1 MCVKHRNLTWTL
13 ALLFLSGALC
23 IKMNVTYQLGHICA
37 VKGSSVVIPCS
48 YDYPKEHKVEEVL
61 WGHEKYHI
69 YDGPFLFDS
78 AMKNTTSRFQFIGDK
93 EHNCSFLIHQIE
105 NNDTGKYA
113 FRFITDK
120 DKFTGKYGPTLK
132 VVDLNISLAKL
143 NGSRSFKEGDS
154 VNMTCTNS
162 CDGGHRSSI
171 FTWLKNGEPIHE
183 GPVLYVSNISSTNT
197 GNYTCSLKTQRATT
211 SEVINI
217 DVEYGP
223 RNTSVSIIPLKE
235 VDGSYFKC
243 ICTSNAN
250 PPVENY
256 TWFKI
261 DENDHLIVVGNQ
273 SVISVSDGGQ
283 YLCSAT
289 NKHGSQNS
297 TVIVKFKEPFNR
309 GLLLIPTVAVLL
321 IVTTVIAITREQQV
335 DSHHD
340 DGGVIYSTVCSY
352 YKKPKLN
359 VYLGLLST
367 QRTEDINQQRL

>member
-23 IKMNVTYQLGHICA
+23 REMKVKYQLGPICA

-48 YDYPKEHKVEEVL
+48 YDYPKEHKVKEVL
-61 WGHEKYHI
+61 WGHEKYNI
-69 YDGPFLFDS
+69 YDGPFLFNS
-78 AMKNTTSRFQFIGDK
+78 TMKNTTSRFQYIGDK
-93 EHNCSFLIHQIE
+93 EHNCSFLIHQVE
-105 NNDTGKYA
+105 NNDKGKYA
-113 FRFITDK
+113 FRFITDQ
-120 DKFTGKYGPTLK
+120 DKCTGIYGSTLK
-132 VVDLNISLAKL
+132 VVDLKVSLAKL
-143 NGSRSFKEGDS
+143 SGSRSFKEGDS

-162 CDGGHRSSI
+162 CDDGHRSSI

-183 GPVLYVSNISSTNT
+183 GPVLYLSNISSTNN
-197 GNYTCSLKTQRATT
+197 GNYTCSLKTQRATP

-223 RNTSVSIIPLKE
+223 KNTSVSIVPLKE
-235 VDGSYFKC
+235 VDGSSYFKL

-261 DENDHLIVVGNQ
+261 DENDNLIEVGNQ
-273 SVISVSDGGQ
+273 SVISISHGGQ

-297 TVIVKFKEPFNR
+297 PVIVKNKEPFNR

-321 IVTTVIAITREQQV
+321 IVTTVIAITSLRFRLN
-335 DSHHD
+335 
-340 DGGVIYSTVCSY
+340 
-352 YKKPKLN
+352 KK
-359 VYLGLLST
+359 
-367 QRTEDINQQRL
+367 RTRALETDCEEDIQVALSSY

>member
-23 IKMNVTYQLGHICA
+23 REMKVKYQLGPICA

-48 YDYPKEHKVEEVL
+48 YDYPKEHKVV
-61 WGHEKYHI
+61 
-69 YDGPFLFDS
+69 D
-78 AMKNTTSRFQFIGDK
+78 
-93 EHNCSFLIHQIE
+93 
-105 NNDTGKYA
+105 
-113 FRFITDK
+113 
-120 DKFTGKYGPTLK
+120 LK
-132 VVDLNISLAKL
+132 VSLAKL
-143 NGSRSFKEGDS
+143 SGSRSFKEGDS

-162 CDGGHRSSI
+162 CDDGHRSSI

-183 GPVLYVSNISSTNT
+183 GPVLYLSNISSTNN

-223 RNTSVSIIPLKE
+223 KNTSVSIVPLKE
-235 VDGSYFKC
+235 VDGSSYFKL

-261 DENDHLIVVGNQ
+261 DENDHLIEVGHQ
-273 SVISVSDGGQ
+273 SVISISHGGQ

-297 TVIVKFKEPFNR
+297 PVIVKIKEPFNR

-321 IVTTVIAITREQQV
+321 IVTTVIAITSLRFRLNKKRTRALETDCEEDIQNAVYANWPGIDTNQSQERSQCEGATSEVIYATVDFHTKRESNTEQQM

-340 DGGVIYSTVCSY
+340 DESVIYSTVCRKQLWSPPY
-352 YKKPKLN
+352 IETL
-359 VYLGLLST
+359 
-367 QRTEDINQQRL
+367 